1 MKKFPEGVLMTTLQE
16 EVRRVHKHAQVFHL
30 TDYELMKLLQVEVR
44 DPLNR
49 LWGNGKPVHSMY
61 LKGYVQGAID
71 AYREQMWQEL
81 EFCYRV
87 DGVLYSTYKQ
97 TTKRSI
103 DELYKANRAN
113 DISNSVGNFYW
124 KDRNDLPFTTFT
136 K

>member
-1 MKKFPEGVLMTTLQE
+1 MKKFPEGVLMTTLQQ
-16 EVRRVHKHAQVFHL
+16 EVRRVFTHAQVFHL
-30 TDYELMKLLQVEVR
+30 NDVELIELLRVEVR
-44 DPLNR
+44 EPLNR
-49 LWGNGKPVHSMY
+49 TWSNGKPVHNLY

-71 AYREQMWQEL
+71 ACREQMWQQL

-87 DGVLYSTYKQ
+87 DGVLYSTYKK

-124 KDRNDLPFTTFT
+124 KDSNDLPFTTFT